1 MFREEALYIRAI
13 IETLFKIKKSN
24 ISSILD
30 VGSSDLT
37 FRTKVQP
44 YIEEIIFQPLRKRGC
59 RIYHLDAKSGE
70 GIDIVM
76 DATQLYTLNMTFD
89 LVLCCNLLEHC
100 SDIPKTI
107 IGLKKVTKI
116 GGYLLITSPLKY
128 VYHPDPIDNFLRPDA
143 RTLEFLFRN
152 SFKPIFSITIS
163 INDIKIKERLLSFFK
178 FIIQKEILRFNLS
191 QLFGKFK
198 VTIILLKR
206 I

>member
-1 MFREEALYIRAI
+1 MFRDEALYIRAV
-13 IETLFKIKKSN
+13 IETLFKKSK

-44 YIEEIIFQPLRKRGC
+44 YIEEIIFQPLKKRGC
-59 RIYHLDAKSGE
+59 QIYHLDARHGK

-76 DATQLYTLNMTFD
+76 DVAQLYTLNMTFD

-100 SDIPKTI
+100 NDIPKTI

-128 VYHPDPIDNFLRPDA
+128 VYHPDPIDNFIRPDV
-143 RTLEFLFRN
+143 RTLKSLFRE
-152 SFKPIFSITIS
+152 SFTPIFSRTIS
-163 INDIKIKERLLSFFK
+163 INDI
-178 FIIQKEILRFNLS
+178 
-191 QLFGKFK
+191 
-198 VTIILLKR
+198 
-206 I
+206 